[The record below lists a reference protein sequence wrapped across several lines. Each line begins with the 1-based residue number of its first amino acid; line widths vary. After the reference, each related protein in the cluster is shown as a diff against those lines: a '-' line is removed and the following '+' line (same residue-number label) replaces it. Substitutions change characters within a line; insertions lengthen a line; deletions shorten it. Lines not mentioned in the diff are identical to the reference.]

1 MDLDQLGVALA
12 AASVLS
18 PTSFPVHHLE
28 VFLFVASKGHCT
40 YEEIQEELNLSNSTV
55 SRTVHSLGF
64 MHRKGYEGLGLFNVD
79 RDPKEGRRFLVSLSD
94 KGQRL
99 KRQLELI

>member
-1 MDLDQLGVALA
+1 MDLHQLGVALA

-28 VFLFVASKGHCT
+28 VFLYVAQKGRCT
-40 YEEIQEELNLSNSTV
+40 YEDIQEELNLSNSTV
-55 SRTVHSLGF
+55 SRTVHALGV
-64 MHRKGYEGLGLFNVD
+64 MHRKGYKGLGLLSLD
-79 RDPKEGRRFLVSLSD
+79 RDPEEGRRFLVSLSD
-94 KGQRL
+94 KGQKL